1 MDDFYN
7 FTIEFYL
14 VKKFCPE
21 LFDPVPSIQ
30 RDVYLV
36 LEEVVV
42 LLVLEPD
49 LAAGGDENAPVV
61 GQIVPRQ
68 LDHAR
73 VGEGGHIDLNTH
85 VILSSWAEN
94 KDFER
99 LFFSEKLQLTNAK
112 FLFQQEVLSRGEFW
126 KTFTMTNN
134 MQDVAVL
141 HYHRLF
147 RQRHNSQ
154 KVPRNTK
161 PKPISP
167 YSKTTHFNICVL
179 NDSVSEDRLCI

>member
-1 MDDFYN
+1 M
-7 FTIEFYL
+7 
-14 VKKFCPE
+14 
-21 LFDPVPSIQ
+21 PSIQ

-49 LAAGGDENAPVV
+49 LAAGGDEDAPVV

-112 FLFQQEVLSRGEFW
+112 FLFQQEVLSRRKFW
-126 KTFTMTNN
+126 RKYAVINN
-134 MQDVAVL
+134 MYSPAQ
-141 HYHRLF
+141 
-147 RQRHNSQ
+147 QNSAL
-154 KVPRNTK
+154 
-161 PKPISP
+161 I
-167 YSKTTHFNICVL
+167 F
-179 NDSVSEDRLCI
+179 SV